1 MNKNKNMN
9 NNNKMLERVLLM
21 MKYDSSKTLTEN
33 SDVVRHEFAQQLN
46 EARTII
52 PKTVTPKANK
62 LGGLK
67 SLNLNPSQLQQVGTW
82 KAKFIAKN
90 GVDPTLAQTEAYAKR
105 YLVNKGTV
113 APAMSTVGGQIT
125 GTAPNGYTFTM
136 KPPKPSLP
144 KNPANVTSKDQ
155 GIMKR
160 LWGNIKRNP
169 GKWTLGIV
177 GAGLTATALYYLLRN
192 VPTISKCLLDSLT
205 EEELNSLQAQ
215 GTSGQITRTQVGN
228 RIVDLNGGL
237 SFGLDNGQVT
247 TVNGKYKGTY
257 SCDGNNIKVSIA
269 GTEFIITGGSSA
281 DSGTKTN
288 IQSKYK
294 QCSETLPIAMYCKN
308 STVSKV
314 QACLNIKQDGAF
326 GPLTSQSLVA
336 KGVDGQ
342 SITQA
347 SIDKVCGGAEVTPE
361 KLTSDVDVTDLSGN
375 SADYVGI
382 KDSDKSNSEEG
393 IG

>member
-1 MNKNKNMN
+1 MN

-33 SDVVRHEFAQQLN
+33 SNEVRHEFAQQLN
-46 EARTII
+46 ELRGRPRGSKNKVSKI
-52 PKTVTPKANK
+52 TPLTPAQ
-62 LGGLK
+62 
-67 SLNLNPSQLQQVGTW
+67 QLQAQQIGTW
-82 KAKFIAKN
+82 KADFIKQNSRPPSRAEIKSYKA
-90 GVDPTLAQTEAYAKR
+90 TLTS
-105 YLVNKGTV
+105 GTV
-113 APAMSTVGGQIT
+113 APAMSTVGGGQNVSFQNIPQGYSAQIR
-125 GTAPNGYTFTM
+125 
-136 KPPKPSLP
+136 KLP
-144 KNPANVTSKDQ
+144 ASKNPAKVTDKDK

-160 LWGNIKRNP
+160 LLGNIKTNP

-308 STVSKV
+308 STIGKV

-326 GPLTSQSLVA
+326 GPLTSQALVA
-336 KGVDGQ
+336 KGADGQ

-361 KLTSDVDVTDLSGN
+361 KLTKDVDITDISGN
-375 SADYVGI
+375 STDYVGI
-382 KDSDKSNSEEG
+382 KDSNKSNSEEG
-393 IG
+393 MG

>member
-375 SADYVGI
+375 SADYVSI

>member
-1 MNKNKNMN
+1 MNKIKNMN

-33 SDVVRHEFAQQLN
+33 SDVVRYEFAQQLN
-46 EARTII
+46 EAV
-52 PKTVTPKANK
+52 PKVVATPKIKTLTAKQLARQQAKQAKITQVATYASTPLPN
-62 LGGLK
+62 G
-67 SLNLNPSQLQQVGTW
+67 NLPTIAQQ
-82 KAKFIAKN
+82 K
-90 GVDPTLAQTEAYAKR
+90 AYAKS
-105 YLVNKGTV
+105 LSSGTV
-113 APAMSTVGGQIT
+113 TPAMSTVGGQV
-125 GTAPNGYTFTM
+125 TATVPQNYTVTM

-144 KNPANVTSKDQ
+144 KNPANVTPKDQ
-155 GIMKR
+155 GIMRR

-247 TVNGKYKGTY
+247 TVNEKYKGTY

-294 QCSETLPIAMYCKN
+294 QCSETLPIPMYCKN
-308 STVSKV
+308 STIGKV
-314 QACLNIKQDGAF
+314 QGCLNIKQDGAF
-326 GPLTSQSLVA
+326 GPLTSQALVA
-336 KGVDGQ
+336 KGADGQ

-361 KLTSDVDVTDLSGN
+361 KLTKDVDITDISGN
-375 SADYVGI
+375 STDYVGI
-382 KDSDKSNSEEG
+382 KDSNKSNSEEG
-393 IG
+393 MG

>member
-9 NNNKMLERVLLM
+9 DNNKMLERVLLM

-105 YLVNKGTV
+105 YLVNKATV

>member
-1 MNKNKNMN
+1 M
-9 NNNKMLERVLLM
+9 
-21 MKYDSSKTLTEN
+21 
-33 SDVVRHEFAQQLN
+33 HQ
-46 EARTII
+46 
-52 PKTVTPKANK
+52 
-62 LGGLK
+62 
-67 SLNLNPSQLQQVGTW
+67 SQLQKVGTW

-90 GVDPTLAQTEAYAKR
+90 GVNPTPAQTAAYAKR
-105 YLVNKGTV
+105 MVNKGATI
-113 APAMSTVGGQIT
+113 STTGGQIT
-125 GTAPNGYTFTM
+125 GTAPNGYTMTI
-136 KPPKPSLP
+136 KPKKPSLP
-144 KNPANVTSKDQ
+144 KSKANITPKDQ
-155 GIMKR
+155 GIMRR

-169 GKWTLGIV
+169 GKWALGIV

-269 GTEFIITGGSSA
+269 GAEFIITGGSSA
-281 DSGTKTN
+281 DSGTGGSGGGV
-288 IQSKYK
+288 SKYK
-294 QCSETLPIAMYCKN
+294 QCPETLPIAMFCKN
-308 STVSKV
+308 STVSRV
-314 QACLNIKQDGAF
+314 QGCLGIKQDGAF
-326 GPLTSQSLVA
+326 GPLTSQGLVA

-347 SIDKVCGGAEVTPE
+347 SIDKVCGGGSSGQPE
-361 KLTSDVDVTDLSGN
+361 QEKDPSTALSDDLSSQPATGVSQPAAGSQPSTVASTQGDQN
-375 SADYVGI
+375 L
-382 KDSDKSNSEEG
+382 
-393 IG
+393 

>member
-1 MNKNKNMN
+1 MN

-33 SDVVRHEFAQQLN
+33 SNDVRNEFSQILNERRGRPQGSKNKKGTKNNVIPLTPAQQLQ
-46 EARTII
+46 A
-52 PKTVTPKANK
+52 
-62 LGGLK
+62 
-67 SLNLNPSQLQQVGTW
+67 QQIGTW
-82 KAKFIAKN
+82 KADFIKQNSRPPSKSELTSYKA
-90 GVDPTLAQTEAYAKR
+90 TLTS
-105 YLVNKGTV
+105 GTV
-113 APAMSTVGGQIT
+113 APAMSTVGGGQNVSFQNIPQGYGAQIR
-125 GTAPNGYTFTM
+125 
-136 KPPKPSLP
+136 KLP
-144 KNPANVTSKDQ
+144 ASKAKANVTDKDK

-326 GPLTSQSLVA
+326 GPLTSQALVA
-336 KGVDGQ
+336 KGADGQ

-361 KLTSDVDVTDLSGN
+361 KLTKDVDITDISGN
-375 SADYVGI
+375 STDYVGI
-382 KDSDKSNSEEG
+382 KDSNKSNSEEG
-393 IG
+393 MG

>member
-1 MNKNKNMN
+1 
-9 NNNKMLERVLLM
+9 M

-113 APAMSTVGGQIT
+113 APAMSTVGGGQNVSFQNIPQGYGAQIR
-125 GTAPNGYTFTM
+125 
-136 KPPKPSLP
+136 KLP
-144 KNPANVTSKDQ
+144 ASKAKTNITPKDQ

-308 STVSKV
+308 STIGKV

-326 GPLTSQSLVA
+326 GPLTSQALVA
-336 KGVDGQ
+336 KGWGH
-342 SITQA
+342 
-347 SIDKVCGGAEVTPE
+347 
-361 KLTSDVDVTDLSGN
+361 
-375 SADYVGI
+375 
-382 KDSDKSNSEEG
+382 
-393 IG
+393 

>member
-1 MNKNKNMN
+1 MNSN
-9 NNNKMLERVLLM
+9 NEILERVLLM
-21 MKYDSSKTLTEN
+21 MKYDSSKTLKEN
-33 SDVVRHEFAQQLN
+33 SDVVKKEFAEQLN
-46 EARTII
+46 EAPRIRTKAKLKPKATVRKTAGGLSTTQIKAQTATYAKTPLSNGKLPTTQQQI
-52 PKTVTPKANK
+52 AYAKKIAAGKTVT
-62 LGGLK
+62 
-67 SLNLNPSQLQQVGTW
+67 
-82 KAKFIAKN
+82 
-90 GVDPTLAQTEAYAKR
+90 
-105 YLVNKGTV
+105 VN
-113 APAMSTVGGQIT
+113 APATSKIT
-125 GTAPNGYTFTM
+125 IT
-136 KPPKPSLP
+136 PPKPSLP
-144 KNPANVTSKDQ
+144 KNKANITSKDQ
-155 GIMKR
+155 GIMRR

-269 GTEFIITGGSSA
+269 GTEFIITGGSSS

-308 STVSKV
+308 STIGKV

-336 KGVDGQ
+336 KGLDGQ

-347 SIDKVCGGAEVTPE
+347 SIDKVCGGAAEVTPE